1 MEQVS
6 EFWCA
11 VQLKRNA
18 FRQAEA
24 ALLRQSLKV
33 FCPKLART
41 VRRYGKLVPEI
52 APLFP
57 GYLFVAVDPAR
68 PVWRSVASTQGVS
81 RLILG
86 TGGRPVPVPDALV
99 QGLRARCDEDGL
111 LLPPETVMPGDRV
124 RIASGAFADLV
135 ATVERIDEQ
144 RRVWVLLE
152 ILGGLRE
159 VQVDLRE
166 LQQDSAA

>member
-1 MEQVS
+1 MEAGS

-24 ALLRQSLKV
+24 ALMRQSLRV
-33 FCPKLART
+33 FCPKLVRT
-41 VRRYGKLVPEI
+41 VRRYGKLTPDV
-52 APLFP
+52 APLFA
-57 GYLFVAVDPAR
+57 GYLFVAIDPVR

-81 RLILG
+81 RLIVG
-86 TGGRPVPVPDALV
+86 TGGRPVPVPDALIR
-99 QGLRARCDEDGL
+99 GLQARCDADGV
-111 LLPPETVMPGDRV
+111 LLPPDTLSPGDRV
-124 RIASGAFADLV
+124 RIASGAFSDLI

-159 VQVDLRE
+159 VQVDLSE
-166 LQQDSAA
+166 LQQESAA